1 MKHIRRNDVVMVIC
15 GKDRGKRGKV
25 LKVLH
30 ENSRA
35 IVEGL
40 NLVKKAMRPTQTN
53 PQGGIITK
61 EAAIHLSNLMLR
73 CPKCNQPTR
82 SGRKTL
88 ADGTRARFCK
98 KCKEII

>member
-1 MKHIRRNDVVMVIC
+1 MRHIRRNDVVVAIC

-25 LKVLH
+25 LRVFPK
-30 ENSRA
+30 NSRA
-35 IVEGL
+35 VVEGL
-40 NLVKKAMRPTQTN
+40 NLVKKAMRPSSTN

-61 EAAIHLSNLMLR
+61 EATIHLSNLMLC

-88 ADGTRARFCK
+88 ADGTRVRFCK
-98 KCKEII
+98 KCKEVI

>member
-25 LKVLH
+25 LKVFH
-30 ENSRA
+30 ENLRA

-61 EAAIHLSNLMLR
+61 EAAIHLSNLALW

-88 ADGTRARFCK
+88 ADDTRARFCK